1 MSSTEAPFSANMRV
15 RIADHDVQLTVR
27 AETSSDFQV
36 RWAELAEGMSMFVE
50 SVTLTVAAANAASIT
65 HMTQQQAATPP
76 APAAVPDGGWNVAPQ
91 TAPPAAAAPPAAFQ
105 SAVAPACAHGARNP
119 VSKVGAKGPWKA
131 WMCNAPQGGAKCDP
145 VWIKRGSPE
154 WDTFPA

>member
-15 RIADHDVQLTVR
+15 RIADHDVQVTVR
-27 AETSSDFQV
+27 GESASDFNIH
-36 RWAELAEGMSMFVE
+36 WADLAENMSQFLE
-50 SVTLTVAAANAASIT
+50 SVQLTVAAANAAPL
-65 HMTQQQAATPP
+65 TQHQVGTPPP
-76 APAAVPDGGWNVAPQ
+76 APAAAVSDGGWATPAPAPQ
-91 TAPPAAAAPPAAFQ
+91 AAPPSAF
-105 SAVAPACAHGARNP
+105 SAAVAPICAHGPRNP

-145 VWIKRGSPE
+145 QWVKRGTPE

>member
-27 AETSSDFQV
+27 GNSASEFQMH
-36 RWAELAEGMSMFVE
+36 WAEIAENMGTFVE
-50 SVTLTVAAANAASIT
+50 SVTLTVAASNAST
-65 HMTQQQAATPP
+65 LNQQQAATPP

-91 TAPPAAAAPPAAFQ
+91 PAPPAAAAPPAAFQ

>member
-27 AETSSDFQV
+27 GETAADFNI
-36 RWAELAEGMSMFVE
+36 RWADLAENIQHFTD
-50 SVTLTVAAANAASIT
+50 SVALTVAAVNAT
-65 HMTQQQAATPP
+65 PMTQQQAAPPP
-76 APAAVPDGGWNVAPQ
+76 APAAVADGGWNVAQP
-91 TAPPAAAAPPAAFQ
+91 TPPAAPPAAFQ

-131 WMCNAPQGGAKCDP
+131 WMCNAPQGSQKCDP
-145 VWIKRGSPE
+145 IWVQRNSPE
-154 WDTFPA
+154 WNSFPA

>member
-27 AETSSDFQV
+27 GNSASEFQMH
-36 RWAELAEGMSMFVE
+36 WAEIAENMGTFVE
-50 SVTLTVAAANAASIT
+50 SVTLTVAASNAST
-65 HMTQQQAATPP
+65 LYQQQAAPPP
-76 APAAVPDGGWNVAPQ
+76 APAAPDGGWNVAPQ
-91 TAPPAAAAPPAAFQ
+91 VAPQPAGPPAAFQ

-145 VWIKRGSPE
+145 VWIKRGTPE

>member
-15 RIADHDVQLTVR
+15 RIADHDVQITVR
-27 AETSSDFQV
+27 GDSAGEFQMH
-36 RWAELAEGMSMFVE
+36 WAEIAENMQTFVE
-50 SVTLTVAAANAASIT
+50 SVTLTVAAANAASVI
-65 HMTQQQAATPP
+65 QQQAAPPP
-76 APAAVPDGGWNVAPQ
+76 APAAVSGGWNAAPAPQ
-91 TAPPAAAAPPAAFQ
+91 AAPPAAFQ
-105 SAVAPACAHGARNP
+105 SAAVPTCAHGGRNP

-131 WMCNAPQGGAKCDP
+131 WMCNAPQGAQKCDP

>member
-1 MSSTEAPFSANMRV
+1 MSSTEAPFRATLPIEIMGHKV
-15 RIADHDVQLTVR
+15 LLTAGGDTV
-27 AETSSDFQV
+27 SDFTL
-36 RWAELAEGMSMFVE
+36 RWAEMAENAGNLLE
-50 SVTLTVAAANAASIT
+50 SFSLTVAAVNAT
-65 HMTQQQAATPP
+65 PLTQQQAAPPP

-91 TAPPAAAAPPAAFQ
+91 PAPPAAAAPPAAFQ

-145 VWIKRGSPE
+145 IWVQRNSPE
-154 WDTFPA
+154 WNSFPA